1 MTEERNGME
10 HLIVAAGW
18 VELPDDLRGRVLMA
32 AAAAVRESQR
42 AGWFDRAWYSTRWR
56 VATAVTLLALALLN
70 WIPAHTETGV
80 ADGFDRTAYAVAKDA
95 AEDAHHAG
103 RLLGLPEADCRRLG
117 DMTLVAAS
125 RPERRD
131 AVAEKEWQ

>member
-1 MTEERNGME
+1 VSADGDDRPDRELFRRLAGGDADALAGIYDR
-10 HLIVAAGW
+10 HGAA
-18 VELPDDLRGRVLMA
+18 LFRHA
-32 AAAAVRESQR
+32 
-42 AGWFDRAWYSTRWR
+42 F
-56 VATAVTLLALALLN
+56 ALALLN
-70 WIPAHTETGV
+70 WIPANTETGV
-80 ADGFDRTAYAVAKDA
+80 ADGFDRTAYEVAKDA

-125 RPERRD
+125 RPERGD